1 MEKTT
6 TYWTQNCEQQCIYA
20 YIVFIV
26 TFFRSILNATFWW
39 NTLIENCLCSLSA
52 CATVC
57 MHTHMLVTFAS
68 VFFNVVF
75 CWLLLTEICAKQ
87 LSGSQ
92 TLPVPKQATG
102 GVTQAQI
109 CVRNEVRAL
118 INLSKP
124 TVSLTN
130 QTSRS
135 ICPSEPVAVNK
146 HYNVHYSFVVKGYLS
161 QAVVGG
167 LLSYLLNHLVHF
179 P

>member
-1 MEKTT
+1 MRSWIFSIISPVFKVTWSFRNHSDMLICCSGSISSYYQ
-6 TYWTQNCEQQCIYA
+6 YWKQLCCF
-20 YIVFIV
+20 IVFCPDLHL
-26 TFFRSILNATFWW
+26 F
-39 NTLIENCLCSLSA
+39 
-52 CATVC
+52 
-57 MHTHMLVTFAS
+57 
-68 VFFNVVF
+68 FFNLVF

-87 LSGSQ
+87 LSGSR

-135 ICPSEPVAVNK
+135 ICPSEPAAVNK